1 MPTYPNARD
10 DIRELARICREQAD
24 ALVRIAVQ
32 IEAGAGVSRDV
43 ASRLVTI
50 EERLK
55 EVDVYFTAQNTAQ
68 ANAHARSQRAAGDF
82 RATLLSWVAWMTPG
96 RLLLLFG
103 LLQPLLLTLGVQTGA
118 ASWAV
123 RLLAPADT
131 APHSAGEPPAVYAE
145 ESDP

>member
-1 MPTYPNARD
+1 MPTYPDARD

-50 EERLK
+50 EERLR

-68 ANAHARSQRAAGDF
+68 ANAHARSQQAAGDF

-96 RLLLLFG
+96 RMLLLFG
-103 LLQPLLLTLGVQTGA
+103 LLQPLLLTLGVQTGV
-118 ASWAV
+118 ASWAA

-131 APHSAGEPPAVYAE
+131 APRSAGELPAVYSE

>member
-43 ASRLVTI
+43 ASRLVAI

-55 EVDVYFTAQNTAQ
+55 EVDIYFTAQNTAQ
-68 ANAHARSQRAAGDF
+68 ANAHARSQQAEGAF

-96 RLLLLFG
+96 RMLVLFG
-103 LLQPLLLTLGVQTGA
+103 LLQPLLLTLGVRMGA
-118 ASWAV
+118 ASWAA

-131 APHSAGEPPAVYAE
+131 APPFAGEPPAVYSE
-145 ESDP
+145 ESYP